1 MIDDDVSFVMKN
13 LAIYN
18 EEQRRQRTG
27 HVDQLHLSTNKD
39 DTSVSSLNNDPTKQ
53 MNENNSDLDQF
64 FHNSDLSSMTP
75 ESRSLLDDMFSS

>member
-39 DTSVSSLNNDPTKQ
+39 ETSLGNDQTKE
-53 MNENNSDLDQF
+53 MNETNSDLDQF